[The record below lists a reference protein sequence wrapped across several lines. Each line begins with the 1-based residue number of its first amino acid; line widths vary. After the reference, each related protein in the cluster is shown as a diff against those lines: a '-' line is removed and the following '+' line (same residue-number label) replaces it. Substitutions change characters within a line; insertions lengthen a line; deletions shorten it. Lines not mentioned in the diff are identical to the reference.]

1 MANYYDVSFIKRI
14 TRTLLGDSL
23 NTKGR
28 NVYVYAGSSSF
39 TLSEDY
45 PDSSTIKVYVNGTL
59 LTSGWSYNSATN
71 IVTVSSSLT
80 TDDVIIITY
89 SFYCKYSD
97 TEITNYIEASFV
109 YFNQFGYRKTFV
121 LNSGR
126 DEVWSINGDFPTLNE
141 AYQIAVITTIVVDPK
156 NVSIKTKE
164 FSISAQEDKGQTEL
178 IGEAFQQFTN
188 FLGIIS
194 FDEDLRRDV

>member
-1 MANYYDVSFIKRI
+1 MANYYEVSFIKRLV
-14 TRTLLGDSL
+14 RTLLGDSL

-28 NVYVYAGSSSF
+28 NVYVYKGSSSF

-45 PDSSTIKVYVNGTL
+45 PDPSSIKVYVNGSL
-59 LTSGWSYNSATN
+59 LTTGWSYNSATN
-71 IVTVSSSLT
+71 IVTITSSLS

-109 YFNQFGYRKTFV
+109 YFNQFGYRKTFL

-126 DEVWSINGDFPTLNE
+126 DEVWSINGDFSSLSE
-141 AYQIAVITTIVVDPK
+141 AYQIAVISAIVIDPK
-156 NVSIKTKE
+156 NVTIKTKE
-164 FSISAQEDKGQTEL
+164 FSITSQEDKGQTEL

-188 FLGIIS
+188 FLGEIS
-194 FDEDLRRDV
+194 FDEDLRGDV

>member
-1 MANYYDVSFIKRI
+1 MTNSYAVSFIKGLI
-14 TRTLLGDSL
+14 RTLVEDSL

-28 NVYVYAGSSSF
+28 DVRVYKGSSSF

-45 PDSSTIKVYVNGTL
+45 PDSSSIKVYVNGVQ

-71 IVTVSSSLT
+71 IVTITSSLS
-80 TDDVIIITY
+80 TDDIIIITY

-97 TEITNYIEASFV
+97 TEIVNHIEASFV
-109 YFNQFGYRKTFV
+109 YFSQFGYRKTFL

-141 AYQIAVITTIVVDPK
+141 AYQIAIISAIVIDPK
-156 NVSIKTKE
+156 NVNIKTKE
-164 FSISAQEDKGQTEL
+164 FSLTAKEDKGQTEL
-178 IGEAFQQFTN
+178 IGDAFQQFTS
-188 FLGIIS
+188 FVGEFS
-194 FDEDLRRDV
+194 FDEDQKKEF